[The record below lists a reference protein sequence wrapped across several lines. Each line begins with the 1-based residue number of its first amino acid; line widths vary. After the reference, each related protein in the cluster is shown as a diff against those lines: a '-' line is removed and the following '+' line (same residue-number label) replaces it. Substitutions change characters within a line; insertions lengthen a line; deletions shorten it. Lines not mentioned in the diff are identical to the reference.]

1 MTQLRNPFRIR
12 TSERI
17 DSEELF
23 LRMFGPGVLDLLP
36 KDDLWTKI
44 LVLRSAPGGGKTSLL
59 RIFTP
64 DSLNVL
70 YRLQKQDEFKE
81 LYKGLKDLDV
91 INGKGPKLL
100 GVRVSC
106 ARNYASLEDTGFDA
120 SRRERILYCLF
131 DARIALSFLRNVM
144 ALKHLRY
151 PEDLS
156 KLLIGKPQKWDTDS
170 KVPLPCKG
178 DQLYEWA
185 STLERNA
192 CQMIDSFLPP
202 KDLLLEGHNVP
213 HILTSLDPKSITID
227 GEPVFDKLLI
237 MFDDLHKLTE
247 RQRVTTF
254 TMLCELRPPIGL
266 WIAERLEALNESQ
279 LLAPG
284 ATEGREYNVVNLEDF
299 WRAPN
304 KSKRFESIVYGIAD
318 RRMTLA
324 EDVYSGSFQGFLE
337 NSIDSPGVSFE
348 DSIQAIRTRLFEST
362 KGTLTYSNWI
372 KATQQDADGQL
383 QKEAA
388 TTWRL
393 LEILIERHRSSLKGQ
408 LMLDV
413 ALGTQEL
420 AQKEKSD
427 VRAAAEFFWSHEF
440 KMPYY
445 FGVNRLASMASSNIE
460 QFLSLAAEL
469 FEELSALRVM
479 QQSLR
484 LSPYR
489 QESILRRVAR
499 QRWDDIYKSLPNGGS
514 VQKLLEA
521 IGSYAQSQ
529 TNRPTAPY
537 APGVTGI
544 AILMSE
550 RDTLIKSQEASQTQ
564 LRSLLATAVAHN
576 LLEPSLERRQGKKG
590 GPAWMIMYLNRLV
603 CVHFDL
609 PLQYGGWRHIKP
621 QQLTQWMNEGFR
633 KSKKD
638 GES

>member
-17 DSEELF
+17 DSDELF

-36 KDDLWTKI
+36 NDDLWSKI

-59 RIFTP
+59 RVFSP
-64 DSLNVL
+64 DALNVL
-70 YRLQKQDEFKE
+70 YRLQKQDEFRE
-81 LYKGLKDLDV
+81 LYKSLKDIDV
-91 INGKGPKLL
+91 INEKGPRLL
-100 GVRVSC
+100 GIRVSC
-106 ARNYASLEDTGFDA
+106 ARNYASLEDTGFEP
-120 SRRERILYCLF
+120 SKRERILYCLL
-131 DARIALSFLRNVM
+131 DARIALSFLRNAM
-144 ALKHLRY
+144 AFKNLRY

-156 KLLIGKPQKWDTDS
+156 RLQIAKPQKWDTDGT
-170 KVPLPCKG
+170 VPLPCSG
-178 DQLYEWA
+178 EHLYEWA
-185 STLERNA
+185 SALERNA

-202 KDLLLEGHNVP
+202 KDILLEGHNVP
-213 HILTSLDPKSITID
+213 HLLSSLEPESVTID
-227 GEPVFDKLLI
+227 GECVFSRFLL
-237 MFDDLHKLTE
+237 MFDDLHKLTG
-247 RQRVTTF
+247 RQRVSTF
-254 TMLCELRPPIGL
+254 KMLCELRPPIGL
-266 WIAERLEALNESQ
+266 WIAERLEALSESQ

-284 ATEGREYNVVNLEDF
+284 ATGGREYNVVNLEDF

-304 KSKRFESIVYGIAD
+304 KSKRFENIVYAIAD
-318 RRMTLA
+318 RRMSLA

-337 NSIDSPGVSFE
+337 NSIDAPGVSFE
-348 DSIQAIRTRLFEST
+348 QSIETIRKRIVDLT
-362 KGTLTYSNWI
+362 KGTSSYLNWI
-372 KATQQDADGQL
+372 AATEEDANGQL

-388 TTWRL
+388 TTWRM
-393 LEILIERHRSSLKGQ
+393 LEILIERHRSNLKGQ

-413 ALGTQEL
+413 PLGKQEL

-427 VRAAAEFFWSHEF
+427 VRSAAEFLWSHES

-469 FEELSALRVM
+469 FEELSALRIM

-484 LSPYR
+484 LNPHR
-489 QESILRRVAR
+489 QQAILKRVAR
-499 QRWDDIYKSLPNGGS
+499 HRWDDIYKSLPDGGS
-514 VQKLLEA
+514 IQKLLGA
-521 IGSYAQSQ
+521 IGAYARSQ

-550 RDTLIKSQEASQTQ
+550 RDTLIKSQDPDLAK

-590 GPAWMIMYLNRLV
+590 GPAWMIMYLNRLL
-603 CVHFDL
+603 CVQFDL

-621 QQLTQWMNEGFR
+621 DQLTKWMNDGFR
-633 KSKKD
+633 KTNKD
-638 GES
+638 EES